1 MGERP
6 KPKCNDTRECCFR
19 EKGKCTVLQ
28 ESYKKDGQCKFCKDR
43 ISVINGIGGQ
53 REQEPEKPEPK
64 EKPVVIKEVL
74 EEIKEKLRF
83 CANEHGAYWHEYADI
98 LTQCRTLIHNLS
110 DENDALYDTIQNL
123 RERLEWKPVSEKM
136 PADNT
141 LLVATVIVDDAPE
154 IRSGVFLADEGF
166 LLDGF
171 EQDVDALAWIEMP
184 DPWEGAYEAEENTEQ
199 NEAE

>member
-28 ESYKKDGQCKFCKDR
+28 ESYEKDGQCKFCKDR

-53 REQEPEKPEPK
+53 REKEPEPPKPK

-74 EEIKEKLRF
+74 DEIKEKLRF

-98 LTQCRTLIHNLS
+98 LRQCRSLIHELS
-110 DENDALYDTIQNL
+110 DENDALCDTIQNL
-123 RERLEWKPVSEKM
+123 RERLEWKPFSEKV

-141 LLVATVIVDDAPE
+141 LLVATVIVDDTPE
-154 IRSGVFLADEGF
+154 IRSGVFFADEGF

-171 EQDVDALAWIEMP
+171 DQGVDALAWIEMP
-184 DPWEGAYEAEENTEQ
+184 DPWEGAYEAEDNTEQ
-199 NEAE
+199 NEAD

>member
-1 MGERP
+1 M
-6 KPKCNDTRECCFR
+6 
-19 EKGKCTVLQ
+19 
-28 ESYKKDGQCKFCKDR
+28 
-43 ISVINGIGGQ
+43 
-53 REQEPEKPEPK
+53 
-64 EKPVVIKEVL
+64 IKEVL

-136 PADNT
+136 PADDT
-141 LLVATVIVDDAPE
+141 LLVATVIVDDEPE

-166 LLDGF
+166 LLDGL

-184 DPWEGAYEAEENTEQ
+184 DPWEGAYEVEENTEQ
-199 NEAE
+199 NETN